1 MNQNWIHANME
12 HYFQLAGKTA
22 IVTGAGNGIGR
33 GIAQKLA
40 GLGANVVAC
49 DIEAESVRNTADEIT
64 LAGGV
69 CLGLYCD
76 VRKYEDI
83 QKVVDTAV
91 QKFGTVDILVND
103 AAGCG
108 GGVTVD
114 TINEQE
120 WMRLIELNLNSVF
133 RFTMTVL
140 PIMRA
145 KKQGKIVNISSG
157 AGITGD
163 FSDPHY
169 AAAKGGV
176 IAFTKELAHELAKE
190 SKQRCARSGRHPHGA
205 DPRLGRRDRRHA
217 VAARRSAGGHCQRCR
232 VFGFVRIGLFH
243 GSGHFA
249 ERRCVDAVKQA
260 VSVLRAGAQFQ
271 NKQRYSFARYG

>member
-49 DIEAESVRNTADEIT
+49 DIEADSVRNTADEIT

-190 SKQRCARSGRHPHGA
+190 SINVNSVAPGLVDTRMARIRDWEDEIA
-205 DPRLGRRDRRHA
+205 DTLWPRAGQPEDIANA
-217 VAARRSAGGHCQRCR
+217 VAFLASSASDYFTGQVISPNGGAWMQ
-232 VFGFVRIGLFH
+232 
-243 GSGHFA
+243 
-249 ERRCVDAVKQA
+249 
-260 VSVLRAGAQFQ
+260 
-271 NKQRYSFARYG
+271 

>member
-1 MNQNWIHANME
+1 MSLCSLLKFMPIMVRRKYYESELDPRKYGAL
-12 HYFQLAGKTA
+12 FSAGRE
-22 IVTGAGNGIGR
+22 NRHCDRR
-33 GIAQKLA
+33 GQRHRSRHCAKLA

-145 KKQGKIVNISSG
+145 KNRGKS
-157 AGITGD
+157 
-163 FSDPHY
+163 
-169 AAAKGGV
+169 
-176 IAFTKELAHELAKE
+176 
-190 SKQRCARSGRHPHGA
+190 
-205 DPRLGRRDRRHA
+205 
-217 VAARRSAGGHCQRCR
+217 
-232 VFGFVRIGLFH
+232 
-243 GSGHFA
+243 
-249 ERRCVDAVKQA
+249 
-260 VSVLRAGAQFQ
+260 
-271 NKQRYSFARYG
+271 

>member
-1 MNQNWIHANME
+1 M
-12 HYFQLAGKTA
+12 
-22 IVTGAGNGIGR
+22 TGAGNGIGR

-190 SKQRCARSGRHPHGA
+190 SINVNSVAPGLVDTRMARIRDWEDEIA
-205 DPRLGRRDRRHA
+205 DTLWPRAGQPEDIANA
-217 VAARRSAGGHCQRCR
+217 VAFLASSASDYFTGQVISPNGGAWMQ
-232 VFGFVRIGLFH
+232 
-243 GSGHFA
+243 
-249 ERRCVDAVKQA
+249 
-260 VSVLRAGAQFQ
+260 
-271 NKQRYSFARYG
+271 

>member
-1 MNQNWIHANME
+1 MDAKIIERTMLD
-12 HYFQLAGKTA
+12 YFRLVGKTA
-22 IVTGAGNGIGR
+22 IVTGAGNGMGR
-33 GIAQKLA
+33 AISELLA
-40 GLGANVVAC
+40 GLGVNVVGC
-49 DIEAESVRNTADEIT
+49 DIEEDSVQETGRLVAE
-64 LAGGV
+64 AGGTMIPM
-69 CLGLYCD
+69 CCD

-190 SKQRCARSGRHPHGA
+190 SINVNSVAPGLVDTRMARIRDWEDEIA
-205 DPRLGRRDRRHA
+205 DTLWPRAGQPEDIANA
-217 VAARRSAGGHCQRCR
+217 VAFLASSASDYFTGQVISPNGGAWMQ
-232 VFGFVRIGLFH
+232 
-243 GSGHFA
+243 
-249 ERRCVDAVKQA
+249 
-260 VSVLRAGAQFQ
+260 
-271 NKQRYSFARYG
+271 

>member
-140 PIMRA
+140 PIMRQ
-145 KKQGKIVNISSG
+145 K
-157 AGITGD
+157 TGENREHQ
-163 FSDPHY
+163 F
-169 AAAKGGV
+169 
-176 IAFTKELAHELAKE
+176 
-190 SKQRCARSGRHPHGA
+190 RCRDHRRFLRPALRRSQ
-205 DPRLGRRDRRHA
+205 GRR
-217 VAARRSAGGHCQRCR
+217 HCLYQRT
-232 VFGFVRIGLFH
+232 
-243 GSGHFA
+243 
-249 ERRCVDAVKQA
+249 
-260 VSVLRAGAQFQ
+260 GA
-271 NKQRYSFARYG
+271 

>member
-120 WMRLIELNLNSVF
+120 WMRLIELNLNKKTGENREHQF
-133 RFTMTVL
+133 RCRDHRRFL
-140 PIMRA
+140 RPALR
-145 KKQGKIVNISSG
+145 
-157 AGITGD
+157 
-163 FSDPHY
+163 
-169 AAAKGGV
+169 
-176 IAFTKELAHELAKE
+176 
-190 SKQRCARSGRHPHGA
+190 RSQ
-205 DPRLGRRDRRHA
+205 GRR
-217 VAARRSAGGHCQRCR
+217 HCLYQRT
-232 VFGFVRIGLFH
+232 
-243 GSGHFA
+243 
-249 ERRCVDAVKQA
+249 
-260 VSVLRAGAQFQ
+260 GA
-271 NKQRYSFARYG
+271 

>member
-1 MNQNWIHANME
+1 MNESWIHANME

-49 DIEAESVRNTADEIT
+49 DIEEDSVQNTADET
-64 LAGGV
+64 TQAGGV

-83 QKVVDTAV
+83 QKVVNTAV
-91 QKFGTVDILVND
+91 QEFGTVDILVND

-114 TINEQE
+114 TIDEQE

-145 KKQGKIVNISSG
+145 KKCGKIVNISSG

-190 SKQRCARSGRHPHGA
+190 NINVNSVAPGLIDTRMARIRDWEDEIA
-205 DPRLGRRDRRHA
+205 DTLWP
-217 VAARRSAGGHCQRCR
+217 AGGHCQRCR

-243 GSGHFA
+243 GSGHLA

>member
-1 MNQNWIHANME
+1 MNQNWIHENMD

-49 DIEAESVRNTADEIT
+49 DIEEASVRCTAEEISQ
-64 LAGGV
+64 AGGV
-69 CLGLYCD
+69 CMGLYCD

-83 QKVVDTAV
+83 QKVVDTTV
-91 QKFGTVDILVND
+91 QHFGTVDILVND

-145 KKQGKIVNISSG
+145 KQCGKIVNISSG
-157 AGITGD
+157 AGIPGD

-176 IAFTKELAHELAKE
+176 IAFTKELAHELAK
-190 SKQRCARSGRHPHGA
+190 
-205 DPRLGRRDRRHA
+205 
-217 VAARRSAGGHCQRCR
+217 
-232 VFGFVRIGLFH
+232 
-243 GSGHFA
+243 
-249 ERRCVDAVKQA
+249 
-260 VSVLRAGAQFQ
+260 
-271 NKQRYSFARYG
+271 

>member
-163 FSDPHY
+163 FSDPH
-169 AAAKGGV
+169 
-176 IAFTKELAHELAKE
+176 
-190 SKQRCARSGRHPHGA
+190 CA

>member
-190 SKQRCARSGRHPHGA
+190 SINVNSVAPGLVDTSWRG
-205 DPRLGRRDRRHA
+205 DRRHA